1 MARTRF
7 KAVEG
12 EYTLLIPFFIAYIP
26 FFIAYIPFIIALF
39 LMKDIGNHL
48 IATGIP
54 FYMLKIIW
62 KSLSYYLFSS
72 YYEFS
77 CQENH
82 FTIKKG
88 NAMLQEI
95 PLQDIHKISF
105 SYTPKFQASVFTLSA
120 SNYKLF
126 LATGFMATSKKDTA
140 KAKQLITETLKPI
153 LLENSFQETI
163 IEKKQKII
171 YEYEKQ

>member
-12 EYTLLIPFFIAYIP
+12 KYTILIP

-39 LMKDIGNHL
+39 LMKDIGNHF
-48 IATGIP
+48 IAVGIP

-77 CQENH
+77 CQENY

-105 SYTPKFQASVFTLSA
+105 SYNPEFQASVFTLSA
-120 SNYKLF
+120 SHYKLF

-153 LLENSFQETI
+153 LLENSFQENI
-163 IEKKQKII
+163 IEKKHKII